1 MDYDKYLNYDDS
13 DIDNL
18 LMGMNVNTGK
28 KKGNKCISCNS
39 EKLILDNLQGHF
51 VCEDC
56 GIVNKNALCDN
67 PEFSGEN
74 DTSRYGCPNNFYC
87 PNSSLGTKMKVKG
100 YSRIA
105 AIQKQGQVPYSEKE
119 LMSTIKSIEEKCLK
133 YGIKQNIIDTAK
145 TLYKKIRDYKHT
157 DGKRKGKNMIMR
169 CINRRSMIAACVF
182 YACKLQNEPRSP
194 KEIADIYD
202 LEIKHINKGY
212 RKFLDY
218 VNMDSFFNEFK
229 SSQSTDFIE
238 RYSKKLNLADIYI
251 KKAKDI
257 SSNIHKLDIVST
269 HEPSSVAAGC
279 ILLVTKMHKLD
290 LNKKKISE
298 IFNIS
303 DVTISKTFRR
313 INNYQQIITN
323 NDLTLLICNKR
334 NNFIKEKHNVTKE
347 NLVITEKELL
357 SESES
362 DNNEVKSKRGRKKK
376 ITNVEDEIIKVKI
389 DKSDK
394 SDKSDKK
401 VLKIKKDKSVK
412 VINV

>member
-1 MDYDKYLNYDDS
+1 MDYDKYLNYDDI

-18 LMGMNVNTGK
+18 LMGMNIDSNK
-28 KKGNKCISCNS
+28 KKENRCVGCNS
-39 EKLILDNLQGHF
+39 EKLVLNNLQGHF
-51 VCEDC
+51 VCENC
-56 GIVNKNALCDN
+56 GMVNKNALCEN

-74 DTSRYGCPNNFYC
+74 DTARYGCPNNFYC

-105 AIQKQGQVPYSEKE
+105 AIQKQGQIPYSEKE
-119 LMSTIKSIEEKCLK
+119 LMTTIKSIEEKCLK
-133 YGIKQNIIDTAK
+133 YGIKHNIIDTAK
-145 TLYKKIRDYKHT
+145 TLYKKIRDYKHI

-218 VNMDSFFNEFK
+218 VNMDSFFTEFK

-257 SSNIHKLDIVST
+257 SINIHKLDIVST

-290 LNKKKISE
+290 LNKKKISD

-323 NDLTLLICNKR
+323 NELTNLICNKR
-334 NNFIKEKHNVTKE
+334 NNFTKDKHNITKD
-347 NLVITEKELL
+347 NLVVTEKELL
-357 SESES
+357 SETES
-362 DNNEVKSKRGRKKK
+362 DNVEIKGKRGRKKK
-376 ITNVEDEIIKVKI
+376 VIDNIDINDNIIKVKI
-389 DKSDK
+389 TKDNIN
-394 SDKSDKK
+394 
-401 VLKIKKDKSVK
+401 IKKN
-412 VINV
+412 NVMNI